1 MAYRAEL
8 LTASCW
14 VYLLVLL
21 GNVQHGT
28 ATSCSFPTQRVQ
40 CGRHSCNKT
49 TNECVPCLFDSD
61 CYQRAL
67 KCVPSTGNCEYKT
80 LAESFNGLT
89 ILAPIS
95 GFLVCAI
102 AVVAG
107 AGGGAILVPAYFTFL
122 GVPLSGGVA
131 LSQATICGQS
141 GFNVF
146 VLLRRRHPKHHG
158 DDGHSSW
165 PVINYE
171 YVLLL
176 LPFSLIGTLL
186 GSLGDS
192 VVPDWF
198 RVVFLIF
205 LNGIMLFRLTTKIM
219 FERRKEA
226 IERARRTFEDCEE
239 TYSNEPT
246 SCEDKGCEPSVC
258 DKTNKNLRDISDAVT
273 PCELTPLHSDLS
285 AVSYTESNRSEG
297 NLDKSDVLD
306 NKEQYPRVFLFLSF
320 VLFIVQFGFS
330 YLKKSA
336 VKCGTWQFGIIIA
349 ASIVWNS
356 SFSLGFRQYLS
367 IQMKKI
373 ERGEARPSVVPFIW
387 SFKTTVV
394 FPMLSMMAGA
404 AASLLGLGGGIVLSF
419 LLLEAGLLPEVSS
432 ATGGFATFLIA
443 FQSAIIFILKGTLRY
458 DYGLM
463 VFASGMLSTA
473 IGQFVIMKE
482 IRKRKMTSMIMVC
495 LFIIMAGS
503 VLALSAVGIYN
514 TIEITKVHGDLG
526 FGDLCK
532 PSD

>member
-198 RVVFLIF
+198 RVVFLI
-205 LNGIMLFRLTTKIM
+205 LLMGTMLFRLTKKIILQ
-219 FERRKEA
+219 RRKEA
-226 IERARRTFEDCEE
+226 TDRAAQLVEDEDSEPSICDNAPDAVQEDLDGEE
-239 TYSNEPT
+239 IRAQVTPDAQDPVAETECVNLLSQQDIQEVQASNESP
-246 SCEDKGCEPSVC
+246 
-258 DKTNKNLRDISDAVT
+258 NAVNN
-273 PCELTPLHSDLS
+273 DQ
-285 AVSYTESNRSEG
+285 
-297 NLDKSDVLD
+297 LD